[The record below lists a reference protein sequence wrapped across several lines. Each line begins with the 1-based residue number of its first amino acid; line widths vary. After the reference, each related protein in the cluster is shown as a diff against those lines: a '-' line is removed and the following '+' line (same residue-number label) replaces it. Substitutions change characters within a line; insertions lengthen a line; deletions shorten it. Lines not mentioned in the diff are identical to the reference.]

1 MDKKEAFKEFV
12 RKHPSLTRYIKNNN
26 KTWQNLYE
34 IYDIYGD
41 DDKAWEPYFEETK
54 STNNTQSTSNF
65 DFKDVMKNIDL
76 NQIQEHIKSAQKA
89 LGFIEELT
97 SKGASNLNNLPKGH
111 HELLINR
118 FICSIHCLIE

>member
-41 DDKAWEPYFEETK
+41 DDKAWEPYFEEGEIYNAGGVAERKQTGWICGRCK
-54 STNNTQSTSNF
+54 SVKSITRYYKTNYCPN
-65 DFKDVMKNIDL
+65 
-76 NQIQEHIKSAQKA
+76 
-89 LGFIEELT
+89 
-97 SKGASNLNNLPKGH
+97 
-111 HELLINR
+111 
-118 FICSIHCLIE
+118 

>member
-12 RKHPSLTRYIKNNN
+12 RKHPNLTRYIKNHNE
-26 KTWQNLYE
+26 TWQKLYE
-34 IYDIYGD
+34 IYDIYGED
-41 DDKAWEPYFEETK
+41 VKAWEPYFEETK
-54 STNNTQSTSNF
+54 STNTTQSTSNF

-97 SKGASNLNNLPKGH
+97 NKGASNLNNLPKGPTSPRP
-111 HELLINR
+111 LNK
-118 FICSIHCLIE
+118 FFGD

>member
-97 SKGASNLNNLPKGH
+97 SKGASNLNNLAYGPTSPRPLNKFFGD
-111 HELLINR
+111 
-118 FICSIHCLIE
+118 

>member
-41 DDKAWEPYFEETK
+41 DDKAWEPYLKKLKVLIIPKVPVTLTLK
-54 STNNTQSTSNF
+54 TS
-65 DFKDVMKNIDL
+65 
-76 NQIQEHIKSAQKA
+76 
-89 LGFIEELT
+89 
-97 SKGASNLNNLPKGH
+97 
-111 HELLINR
+111 
-118 FICSIHCLIE
+118 